1 MPTRNPSTS
10 RSLKSEFGDE
20 LGSKARIKQPLAL
33 AERTEA
39 NAQAYDLIKGHEAD
53 FQKLI
58 TIMAEWQDGVSDSLK
73 IAFRDAYNE
82 LPAELRDFIT
92 EPRDRIQDLKR
103 GINAPKSEL
112 LKEIQDNYEQ
122 TYDRLVTRLHKV
134 EENGT
139 EEQIKR
145 AEDEI
150 KETEREERERMR
162 EFHQATSINGWSPS
176 FDQAMKFGEYILTS
190 DDVEHFDAIVSTKK
204 LENVMKSVF
213 TPDSISQNY
222 VGGFHRPWA
231 RYENEYIV
239 MGVRLS
245 RDAQELTEKF
255 TNKNSEMLEK
265 RRESQRMRDG
275 Y

>member
-1 MPTRNPSTS
+1 MPTRNPSS

-20 LGSKARIKQPLAL
+20 LGARSRTAKPLVL
-33 AERTEA
+33 GERNEA
-39 NAQAYDLIKGHEAD
+39 NAQAYDAIKGNEEG

-58 TIMAEWQDGVSDSLK
+58 TIMASWQDGVHDALK

-92 EPRDRIQDLKR
+92 EPKDRIQDLKR
-103 GINAPKSEL
+103 GINGPKSEL
-112 LKEIQDNYEQ
+112 LQEIRDSYEQ
-122 TYDRLVTRLHKV
+122 TYDRLVARLHKV

-139 EEQIKR
+139 DEQIKR

-176 FDQAMKFGEYILTS
+176 FDQAMKFGNYILTS

-213 TPDSISQNY
+213 TPESISQNY
-222 VGGFHRPWA
+222 VGGFYRPWA

-255 TNKNSEMLEK
+255 TNKNADMLEK
-265 RRESQRMRDG
+265 RRDSLRMRDG

>member
-1 MPTRNPSTS
+1 MPSRNPSS

-20 LGSKARIKQPLAL
+20 LGAKARARQPLVL

-39 NAQAYDLIKGHEAD
+39 NAEAYDAIKGHEAD

-82 LPAELRDFIT
+82 LPAKVRDYIT
-92 EPRDRIQDLKR
+92 EPRDRIKDLKR
-103 GINAPKSEL
+103 GISAPKSEF
-112 LKEIQDNYEQ
+112 LKEIQDSYEQ
-122 TYDRLVTRLHKV
+122 TYERLVARLHKV
-134 EENGT
+134 EENGSD
-139 EEQIKR
+139 ERIKA

-150 KETEREERERMR
+150 KKTEEEERERIR

-176 FDQAMKFGEYILTS
+176 FEQASKFGEYILTS
-190 DDVEHFDAIVSTKK
+190 KDVEHFDAIVSTAK
-204 LENVMKSVF
+204 LERTMKALF
-213 TPDSISQNY
+213 TPESISENY

-239 MGVRLS
+239 MGVRLA
-245 RDAQELTEKF
+245 RDAQELTDKF
-255 TNKNSEMLEK
+255 RNENAEMLEE
-265 RRESQRMRDG
+265 RESRLPKW
-275 Y
+275 

>member
-1 MPTRNPSTS
+1 MPTRNPSS

-20 LGSKARIKQPLAL
+20 LGARSRTAKPLVL
-33 AERTEA
+33 GERNEA
-39 NAQAYDLIKGHEAD
+39 NAQAYDAIKGNEEG

-58 TIMAEWQDGVSDSLK
+58 TIMASWQDGVHDALK

-82 LPAELRDFIT
+82 LPDSVKEVIT
-92 EPRDRIQDLKR
+92 EPQDRIKDLKR
-103 GINAPKSEL
+103 GINDSKSEL
-112 LKEIQDNYEQ
+112 LKEIQDGYER

-139 EEQIKR
+139 DEQIKR

-162 EFHQATSINGWSPS
+162 EFHQATSINGWTPS
-176 FDQAMKFGEYILTS
+176 IDQALKFGNYVLTS
-190 DDVEHFDAIVSTKK
+190 DEVEHFDAIVSTSK
-204 LENVMKSVF
+204 LEKIMKSVF
-213 TPDSISQNY
+213 LPESISEAF
-222 VGGFHRPWA
+222 VGGFTRMYA
-231 RYENEYIV
+231 RTENEYIV

-255 TNKNSEMLEK
+255 TNKNADMLEK
-265 RRESQRMRDG
+265 RRDSQRMRDG